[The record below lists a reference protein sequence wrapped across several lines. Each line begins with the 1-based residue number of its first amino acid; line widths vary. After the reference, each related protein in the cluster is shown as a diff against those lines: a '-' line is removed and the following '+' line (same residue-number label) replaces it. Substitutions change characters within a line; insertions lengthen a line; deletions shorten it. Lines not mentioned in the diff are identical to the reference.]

1 MVPQQVKRVMM
12 SNSDFTPIPLAI
24 TAALRNLTGE
34 EFKILGVFCYQTY
47 NRQSAEV
54 TFEQIQSLSGV
65 PREKIKPTLHRLLHR
80 GWILQSG
87 IFYQMALPSA
97 QPEVQPVGI
106 QYDTALGIRP
116 PRPKAHLLYP
126 DGPWLTENGLLNE
139 DFVRDRA
146 QVWRTGNSKQT
157 KAFGDMAIEDVM
169 GAVCK
174 HYAQPEHHANLEIDW
189 QSYCLKNQRYL
200 SNVQQRLQAGTT
212 IDEREQAVVLSK
224 LPSLMEQTQPVYES
238 VSLPQKQPAP
248 QPRLP
253 EQQVMQLELTSAVA
267 EPTEPEFPTTPEQV
281 HPEIQ
286 RIAVSKTLTSK
297 GERDRISKSDQLKLW
312 FSDPIL
318 RPEAVKRARAQGY
331 ELEYDEQGVAIGLVC

>member
-1 MVPQQVKRVMM
+1 MM

-24 TAALRNLTGE
+24 TASLRNLTGE

-80 GWILQSG
+80 GWILQTG
-87 IFYQMALPSA
+87 IFYQLALPSA
-97 QPEVQPVGI
+97 QPEVQPAGI

-126 DGPWLTENGLLNE
+126 EGPWLTENGLLNE

-146 QVWRTGNSKQT
+146 QVWRTGNSTQT

-224 LPSLMEQTQPVYES
+224 LPALMEEVQPVYEAA
-238 VSLPQKQPAP
+238 SLPPKK
-248 QPRLP
+248 LP
-253 EQQVMQLELTSAVA
+253 EPQVMQLELTSVVVQ
-267 EPTEPEFPTTPEQV
+267 PELPLTPEEVQ
-281 HPEIQ
+281 PQIK
-286 RIAVSKTLTSK
+286 RLAASKTLSSK
-297 GERDRISKSDQLKLW
+297 GERDRLTKIDQLKLW
-312 FSDPIL
+312 LADPIL
-318 RPEAVKRARAQGY
+318 RPEAVRRARAQGY
-331 ELEYDEQGVAIGLVC
+331 ELEYDEQGVAIGVLDGAIAS